1 MNKETF
7 WIRPKAISRRTA
19 LKGAGVCLTLPFLN
33 AMAADVK
40 KSEVP
45 RRMVA
50 ICTDQGIIP
59 WYFFPE
65 TEGNSYEDTR
75 YLKHLSA
82 HKDDM
87 TVFSG
92 VALPDVDGGH
102 HADIAFLTGAAHP
115 SRAGFKNS
123 VSLDVVAAEHIGVK
137 TRFPTLP
144 LLIGKENKRGL
155 SFTRSGVM
163 IPPEKRA
170 SKVFKKL
177 FVQGTQKDIQAQLA
191 RLQEGRSI
199 LDVLRAKSKK
209 LAQTVGKDDREK
221 LEQYENSVREAEQR
235 LQKMQAWEKKPKPQ
249 VNAKMPKDYQ
259 ENGYLIDRSTTMF
272 EMAKLALETDSTRLI
287 TIFIEG
293 DYNPK
298 IKLDN
303 MEISMGWHE
312 LTHHGKRKEKLE
324 QLSAIEDEQFKVFN
338 KFLNDLKSV
347 KEDGES
353 LFDRTSV
360 LYGTNMGDANR
371 HSNDNLPYLLAG
383 GGFKHK
389 GHLAFSKKNNYPLTN
404 LYLSVLHRLGIE
416 VDSFSS
422 STGTMTGIEFS

>member
-1 MNKETF
+1 MSKDTF
-7 WIRPKAISRRTA
+7 WIRPRAISRRTA
-19 LKGAGVCLTLPFLN
+19 LKGAGVFLALPFLD
-33 AMAADVK
+33 AMAD
-40 KSEVP
+40 KSLRETP

-59 WYFFPE
+59 WNFFPE
-65 TEGNSYEDTR
+65 KKGMDYEPTR
-75 YLKHLSA
+75 YLNHLA
-82 HKDDM
+82 EHKNDM
-87 TVFSG
+87 TVLSG

-115 SRAGFKNS
+115 SRAGFKNT

-137 TRFPTLP
+137 TRFPNLP
-144 LLIGKENKRGL
+144 LLVGRENKRGL

-170 SKVFKKL
+170 SKVFKRL
-177 FVQGTQKDIQAQLA
+177 FVQGSEKDIQAQLA

-199 LDVLRAKSKK
+199 LDVLVEKSKK
-209 LAQTVGKDDREK
+209 LSDKVGKADKEK
-221 LEQYENSVREAEQR
+221 IEQYTQSVREAEIR

-249 VNAKMPKDYQ
+249 VNAKMPQDYT
-259 ENGYLIDRSTTMF
+259 ENGYLIDRSTVMY

-298 IKLDN
+298 VKLPTQEIK
-303 MEISMGWHE
+303 MGWHE
-312 LTHHGKRKEKLE
+312 LTHHGKRKEKLA
-324 QLSAIEDEQFKVFN
+324 QLGAIEDAQFKVFD

-347 KEDGES
+347 KEGGES
-353 LFDRTSV
+353 LFDRTAV

-389 GHLAFSKKNNYPLTN
+389 GHLAYSKKNNYPLTN
-404 LYLSVLHRLGIE
+404 LYLSVLHRLGVE

-422 STGTMTGIEFS
+422 STGTMSGLDFS

>member
-7 WIRPKAISRRTA
+7 WIRPSALSRRTF
-19 LKGAGVCLTLPFLN
+19 LKGFGVCMALPYLD
-33 AMAADVK
+33 AMAVN
-40 KSEVP
+40 KSPEIP

-50 ICTDQGIIP
+50 VCTDQGIIP

-65 TEGNSYEDTR
+65 KSGKDYEVTR
-75 YLKHLSA
+75 YLKHLQD
-82 HKDDM
+82 HRENM

-92 VALPDVDGGH
+92 VRLPDVDGGH

-115 SRAGFKNS
+115 SKAGFRNS

-144 LLIGKENKRGL
+144 LLIGKEDKRGL

-170 SKVFKKL
+170 SKVFKNL
-177 FVQGTQKDIQAQLA
+177 FVQGTEKEVEAQTA

-199 LDVLRAKSKK
+199 LDVISEKSKK
-209 LAQTVGKDDREK
+209 LSDKVGKGDREK
-221 LEQYENSVREAEQR
+221 LDQYFESVREAEVR
-235 LQKMQAWEKKPKPQ
+235 LQKMQAWEKKPKPV
-249 VNAKMPKDYQ
+249 VNVKEPKDYM
-259 ENGYLIDRSTTMF
+259 ESGDLIPRSKSMF

-298 IKLDN
+298 IKVPG
-303 MEISMGWHE
+303 MEINSGWHE
-312 LTHHGKRKEKLE
+312 LTHHGRREEKLS

-338 KFLNDLKSV
+338 EFVNSLKSV
-347 KEDGES
+347 REEGET
-353 LFDRTSV
+353 LLDRTSV
-360 LYGTNMGDANR
+360 LYGTNMGDANK
-371 HSNDNLPYLLAG
+371 HSNDNLPYLMIG
-383 GGFKHK
+383 GGFKHR
-389 GHLAFSKKNNYPLTN
+389 GHLAFDKKKNYPLTN
-404 LYLSVLHRLGIE
+404 LYLSVLHRLGVE
-416 VDSFSS
+416 VNSFSS
-422 STGTMTGIEFS
+422 STGTMKDLDFV

>member
-19 LKGAGVCLTLPFLN
+19 LKGAGVFLALPFLD
-33 AMAADVK
+33 AMADK
-40 KSEVP
+40 KNTEIP

-65 TEGNSYEDTR
+65 KAGFDYEETR

-82 HKDDM
+82 HKKDM
-87 TVFSG
+87 TVLSG

-115 SRAGFKNS
+115 SRAGFKNT
-123 VSLDVVAAEHIGVK
+123 VSLDVQAAEHIGVK
-137 TRFPTLP
+137 TRFPILP
-144 LLIGKENKRGL
+144 LLVGKENKRSL

-163 IPPEKRA
+163 IPPEKQA
-170 SKVFKKL
+170 SKVFKRL
-177 FVQGTQKDIQAQLA
+177 FVQGSEKDIQAQLA

-199 LDVLRAKSKK
+199 LDVLVEKSKK
-209 LAQTVGKDDREK
+209 FSGKVGKADKEK
-221 LEQYENSVREAEQR
+221 IDQYQQSVREAELR
-235 LQKMQAWEKKPKPQ
+235 LQKMQAWETKPKPV
-249 VNAKMPKDYQ
+249 VNVKMPKDHM
-259 ENGYLIDRSTTMF
+259 ENGYLVDRSTTMF

-298 IKLDN
+298 IKLPN
-303 MEISMGWHE
+303 QEINMGWHE
-312 LTHHGKRKEKLE
+312 LTHHGKREEKLA
-324 QLSAIEDEQFKVFN
+324 QLGAIEDAQFQVFN
-338 KFLNDLKSV
+338 TFLNKLKSV
-347 KEDGES
+347 KEQGES
-353 LFDRTSV
+353 LFDRSAV

-371 HSNDNLPYLLAG
+371 HSNDNLPFLIAG

-389 GHLAFSKKNNYPLTN
+389 GHLAFSKKNNYPLSN
-404 LYLSVLHRLGIE
+404 LYLSVLHRLGVN

-422 STGTMTGIEFS
+422 STGTMTGMDLV

>member
-1 MNKETF
+1 MKQDTF
-7 WIRPKAISRRTA
+7 WIRPKAISRRTV
-19 LKGAGVCLTLPFLN
+19 LKGAGVSLALPYLN
-33 AMAADVK
+33 AMAGNK
-40 KSEVP
+40 EPEIP

-65 TEGNSYEDTR
+65 KTGFDYEQTR
-75 YLKHLSA
+75 YLKHLA
-82 HKDDM
+82 EHKNEM

-115 SRAGFKNS
+115 SRAGFKNT
-123 VSLDVVAAEHIGVK
+123 VSLDVVAAEHIGIK

-144 LLIGKENKRGL
+144 LLIGRENKRGL

-177 FVQGTQKDIQAQLA
+177 FIQGSEKDIQAQIA

-199 LDVLRAKSKK
+199 LDVLRAKSKR
-209 LAQTVGKDDREK
+209 LAEK
-221 LEQYENSVREAEQR
+221 LGKADKEKLDQYESSVREAEKR
-235 LQKMQAWEKKPKPQ
+235 LKTMQAWEKKPKPS
-249 VNAKMPKDYQ
+249 VSAKMPKDHL
-259 ENGYLIDRSTTMF
+259 ENGYLIDRSTCMY

-303 MEISMGWHE
+303 HEISMGWHE
-312 LTHHGKRKEKLE
+312 LTHHGKRKEKLA
-324 QLSAIEDEQFKVFN
+324 QLGAIEDAQFQVFN
-338 KFLNDLKSV
+338 KFLKDLKSV
-347 KEDGES
+347 KEGGDS
-353 LFDRTSV
+353 LLDRTAV

-404 LYLSVLHRLGIE
+404 LYLSVLHRLGVE
-416 VDSFSS
+416 VDHFSS
-422 STGTMTGIEFS
+422 STGTMTGLEFS

>member
-7 WIRPKAISRRTA
+7 WIRPSALSRRTF
-19 LKGAGVCLTLPFLN
+19 LKGLGVCMALPYLD
-33 AMAADVK
+33 AMAVN
-40 KSEVP
+40 KSPEIP

-50 ICTDQGIIP
+50 VCTDQGIIP

-65 TEGNSYEDTR
+65 KSGKDYEVTR
-75 YLKHLSA
+75 YLKHLQD
-82 HKDDM
+82 HRDNM

-92 VALPDVDGGH
+92 VRLPDVDGGH

-115 SRAGFKNS
+115 SKAGFRNS

-144 LLIGKENKRGL
+144 LLIGKEDKRGL

-170 SKVFKKL
+170 SKVFKNL
-177 FVQGTQKDIQAQLA
+177 FVQGSKKDVEAQTA

-199 LDVLRAKSKK
+199 LDVISEKSKK
-209 LAQTVGKDDREK
+209 LSDKVGKADREK
-221 LEQYENSVREAEQR
+221 LDQYFESVREAEVR
-235 LQKMQAWEKKPKPQ
+235 LQKMQAWEKKPKPV
-249 VNAKMPKDYQ
+249 VNAKEPKDYM
-259 ENGYLIDRSTTMF
+259 ESGDLIPRSKTMF

-298 IKLDN
+298 IKLPD
-303 MEISMGWHE
+303 MEIKSGWHE
-312 LTHHGKRKEKLE
+312 LTHHGRREEKLS

-338 KFLNDLKSV
+338 EFVNGLKSV
-347 KEDGES
+347 QEEGET
-353 LFDRTSV
+353 LLDRTSV
-360 LYGTNMGDANR
+360 LYGTNMGDANK
-371 HSNDNLPYLLAG
+371 HSNDNLPYLMIG
-383 GGFKHK
+383 GGFKHQ
-389 GHLAFSKKNNYPLTN
+389 GHLAFDKKKNYPLTN
-404 LYLSVLHRLGIE
+404 LYLSVLHRLGVE
-416 VDSFSS
+416 VESFSS
-422 STGTMTGIEFS
+422 SAGTMKGLDLV

>member
-1 MNKETF
+1 MSRETF
-7 WIRPKAISRRTA
+7 WIPPKAISRRTA
-19 LKGAGVCLTLPFLN
+19 LKGAGVFLALPFLD
-33 AMAADVK
+33 AMADK
-40 KSEVP
+40 KEMDVP

-65 TEGNSYEDTR
+65 KAGMDYDETR

-82 HKDDM
+82 HKKDM
-87 TVFSG
+87 TVLSG

-115 SRAGFKNS
+115 SRAGFKNT
-123 VSLDVVAAEHIGVK
+123 VSLDVRAAEHIGVK

-170 SKVFKKL
+170 SKVFEQL
-177 FVQGTQKDIQAQLA
+177 FVQGSEKDIQAQLA

-199 LDVLRAKSKK
+199 LDVLRAKSKR
-209 LAQTVGKDDREK
+209 LADKVGKSDKEK
-221 LEQYENSVREAEQR
+221 IEQYEESVREAEVR
-235 LQKMQAWEKKPKPQ
+235 LQKMQAWEKKPKPAVSAQ
-249 VNAKMPKDYQ
+249 KPKDHL

-272 EMAKLALETDSTRLI
+272 HMAKLALETDSTRLI

-298 IKLDN
+298 IKLPDT
-303 MEISMGWHE
+303 EVSMGWHE

-324 QLSAIEDEQFKVFN
+324 QLSAIEDAQFKVFN

-347 KEDGES
+347 KEDTAT

-371 HSNDNLPYLLAG
+371 HSNDNLPFLIAG

-389 GHLAFSKKNNYPLTN
+389 GHLAFSKKNNYPLSN
-404 LYLSVLHRLGIE
+404 LYVSVLQRLGIE
-416 VDSFSS
+416 TDSFSS
-422 STGTMTGIEFS
+422 STGAMTGLDLA